1 MVVRSPGFEHQL
13 FTDLYKARCRG
24 VYGVVGVG
32 LVEEQLVLVVRLNV
46 KAVLSSL
53 GRFKPAIE
61 VVHRSVVLRCP
72 KRLQRCRQRLSRWIA
87 RRVAVSPIRLDVWV
101 RRVHK
106 RISNSRLA
114 GLRLVYGCRSLVSRL
129 TVELS
134 VSGSRGVYCTRD
146 AVDGDSRAGQA
157 LKPPTVDDQ
166 SLTTQPVAL
175 RVANSIN
182 FRVNSNA
189 PTIRAGKI
197 AVF

>member
-13 FTDLYKARCRG
+13 LTDLNKARCHG
-24 VYGVVGVG
+24 FCGIVGVG

-46 KAVLSSL
+46 KAVLSGL
-53 GRFKPAIE
+53 GRFKPAIK
-61 VVHRSVVLRCP
+61 VVHRFVVLRCP
-72 KRLQRCRQRLSRWIA
+72 KRLQCCGQGLCRWIA
-87 RRVAVSPIRLDVWV
+87 CRVAVSPIRLDIGV

-114 GLRLVYGCRSLVSRL
+114 RLRLVYGCGPLVSRL

-134 VSGSRGVYCTRD
+134 VGGSRRVHFTRD

-157 LKPPTVDDQ
+157 LEPPTIDDQ
-166 SLTTQPVAL
+166 GLTAQPVAL
-175 RVANSIN
+175 RIANSVN

-189 PTIRAGKI
+189 PTIRAGKV
-197 AVF
+197 AMF